1 MSVEGPSGP
10 NDFIWR
16 FRDLVSRGALYIGGG
31 LLLIGTNP
39 DFIIDK
45 DRTLTVDFGEF
56 STELDQTE
64 LSVAFILVA
73 ALFGALC
80 VAVAPDSKK

>member
-16 FRDLVSRGALYIGGG
+16 FRDLVSRCSLYIGGG

-39 DFIIDK
+39 NVIIDK
-45 DRTLTVDFGEF
+45 DRTLSVDFGEY
-56 STELDQTE
+56 STELDQAE
-64 LSVAFILVA
+64 LANIFIGVAF
-73 ALFGALC
+73 LFGLLC
-80 VAVAPDSKK
+80 YLVAPDPKK